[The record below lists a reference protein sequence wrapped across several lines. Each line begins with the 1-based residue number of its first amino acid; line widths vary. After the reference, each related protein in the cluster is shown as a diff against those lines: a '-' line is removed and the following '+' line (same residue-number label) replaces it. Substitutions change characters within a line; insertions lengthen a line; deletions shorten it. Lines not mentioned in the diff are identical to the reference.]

1 MNKLNTSGYI
11 NVSKIASENSISLT
25 RLKKLRHFKNR
36 CAYVE
41 HFTRTTPIIKIKH
54 DATYMDPLLLP
65 AVEEYI
71 REIHEWEKKWK
82 FHSCPPWEEDDYFLT
97 EWERIRKPNEPY
109 KGEKIKDWKGEIWIG
124 FPYGCGWQRFQYFN
138 N

>member
-1 MNKLNTSGYI
+1 MNKLNISGYI
-11 NVSKIASENSISLT
+11 NVSKIAHENSISLT

-41 HFTRTTPIIKIKH
+41 HFTRTPPIIKIKY

-71 REIHEWEKKWK
+71 REEKIAK
-82 FHSCPPWEEDDYFLT
+82 SRNNPPWEFDDYFLT
-97 EWERIRKPNEPY
+97 DYEILH
-109 KGEKIKDWKGEIWIG
+109 KIPHTIWCI
-124 FPYGCGWQRFQYFN
+124 
-138 N
+138 